1 MAVFSMTGYASR
13 QLDLTNATTVEG
25 SETRAPLSK
34 IGIEIRSVNSR
45 FLDMVFR
52 LPDEWRMVEPA
63 LRERLQAQLQRG
75 KVEVRLWREEEK
87 GPATTMPPTG
97 TLQRVSRLQ
106 DQMLAWFPDAPP
118 LSVADLMRLV
128 ESTQSKSPVPA
139 PQLLALADEAL
150 AALKESRAQEGARL
164 VTMLRERCT
173 GLRSLAQQ
181 AQPLVQAAIAQHQA
195 RFIDRW
201 NEALAAGEAA
211 TRTTLSAETK
221 AERALTEAA
230 AFALRIDVAE
240 ELTRLNSHVDEIERL
255 LKKGGELG
263 KRLDFLIQE
272 LHREA
277 NTLSAK
283 SQSIELTRVGVDMR
297 VLIEQMREQ
306 VQNIE

>member
-1 MAVFSMTGYASR
+1 MAVFSMTGYAGR
-13 QLDLTNATTVEG
+13 QLDLNGPSAAEG
-25 SETRAPLSK
+25 AEARSSNCK
-34 IGIEIRSVNSR
+34 IGMEIRSVNSR

-52 LPDEWRMVEPA
+52 LPDEWRTVEPA
-63 LRERLQAQLQRG
+63 LRERLQVHLKRG
-75 KVEVRLWREEEK
+75 KVELRLWREEDK
-87 GPATTMPPTG
+87 GQAAAMPPTA

-106 DQMLAWFPDAPP
+106 DQMLAWFPNAQP
-118 LSVADLMRLV
+118 LGVADLMRLV
-128 ESTQSKSPVPA
+128 DSTQAKSPA
-139 PQLLALADEAL
+139 PVQELLALVDDVL
-150 AALKESRAQEGARL
+150 VALKDSRAQEGARM
-164 VTMLRERCT
+164 VAMLRERCA
-173 GLRSLAQQ
+173 GLRALALQ
-181 AQPLVQAAIAQHQA
+181 AQPLVQAAVAQHQA

-201 NEALAAGEAA
+201 NEALAAGEAV
-211 TRTTLSAETK
+211 TQTTLNAETK

-230 AFALRIDVAE
+230 AFALRVDVAE

-297 VLIEQMREQ
+297 VMIEQMREQ